1 MPRNALGSLGL
12 TALALAG
19 CQTLTQPGSV
29 ANASAKPVCL
39 PSYMIDHT
47 DIPNDSTIMFHMR
60 DHTVWK
66 NTLPSP
72 CFGLRL
78 DTRGF
83 TYEATD
89 PGSDTICSNLVTIHT
104 NTDHNVCLLGE
115 FTRVSSPARS

>member
-47 DIPNDSTIMFHMR
+47 DIPND
-60 DHTVWK
+60 
-66 NTLPSP
+66 
-72 CFGLRL
+72 
-78 DTRGF
+78 
-83 TYEATD
+83 TD